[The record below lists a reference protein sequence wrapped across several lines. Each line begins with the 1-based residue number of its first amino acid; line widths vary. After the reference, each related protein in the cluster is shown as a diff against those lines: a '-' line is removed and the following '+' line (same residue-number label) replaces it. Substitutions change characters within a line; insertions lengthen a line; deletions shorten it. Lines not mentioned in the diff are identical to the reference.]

1 MPPQKIRAIISDI
14 GRVIVG
20 VDVSRAM
27 QGLSNSI
34 PLSPK
39 EIWSAIE
46 KDPRF
51 VDLQDG
57 RITARD
63 WHLHIVRRLGGNLTY
78 DQFIQAWNAA
88 LLPETLQ
95 PDSLWA
101 GLSKKYRLSLLSNT
115 DPIHVA
121 HMESTFTFFK
131 YFPVRIYSCVVG
143 SSKPNP
149 IIYQDALRATK
160 VKDKEAVYIDDL
172 EKNLAAAKAVRM
184 VGVPSPYPATLRD
197 RLPAAGD
204 FFFEFVNID
213 GFVGLH

>member
-57 RITARD
+57 RISARD

-101 GLSKKYRLSLLSNT
+101 GLAKKYRLSLLSNT

-160 VKDKEAVYIDDL
+160 VKANEAVYIDDL
-172 EKNLAAAKAVRM
+172 EENVAAAKSLGM
-184 VGVPSPYPATLRD
+184 IGVHCADPSTLRD
-197 RLPAAGD
+197 RLTAAGVD
-204 FFFEFVNID
+204 L
-213 GFVGLH
+213 GS

>member
-27 QGLSNSI
+27 QGLSSGI
-34 PLSPK
+34 ALTPK

-46 KDPRF
+46 NDPRF
-51 VDLQDG
+51 PDLQDG
-57 RITARD
+57 RISARD

-78 DQFIQAWNAA
+78 EQFIQAWNAA

-101 GLSKKYRLSLLSNT
+101 GLAKKYRLSLLSNT

-121 HMESTFTFFK
+121 HMESTFSFFK

-149 IIYQDALRATK
+149 VIYQEALRATK
-160 VKDKEAVYIDDL
+160 VKANESVYIDDL
-172 EKNLAAAKAVRM
+172 EENVAAAQSLGMIGVHCAVPAELVSRLKSA
-184 VGVPSPYPATLRD
+184 GVDVP
-197 RLPAAGD
+197 
-204 FFFEFVNID
+204 
-213 GFVGLH
+213 

>member
-20 VDVSRAM
+20 VDVSRSV
-27 QGLSNSI
+27 QGLATGIS
-34 PLSPK
+34 LSPK

-46 KDPRF
+46 KDPRWP
-51 VDLQDG
+51 DLQEG

-95 PDSLWA
+95 PDSLWV
-101 GLSKKYRLSLLSNT
+101 GLAKKYRLALLSNT

-121 HMESTFTFFK
+121 HMESTFSFFQ
-131 YFPVRIYSCVVG
+131 YFPVRIYSNVVG
-143 SSKPNP
+143 LSKPKP
-149 IIYQDALRATK
+149 AIYQEALRASK
-160 VKDKEAVYIDDL
+160 VKSNEAVYIDDL
-172 EKNLAAAKAVRM
+172 EENVAAAR
-184 VGVPSPYPATLRD
+184 GW
-197 RLPAAGD
+197 
-204 FFFEFVNID
+204 E
-213 GFVGLH
+213 

>member
-27 QGLSNSI
+27 EGLSSSI

-78 DQFIQAWNAA
+78 DQFTQAWNAA

-149 IIYQDALRATK
+149 VIYQDALRATK
-160 VKDKEAVYIDDL
+160 VKANEAVYIDDL
-172 EKNLAAAKAVRM
+172 EENVAAAKSLGMIGVHCAIPANLVESLKS
-184 VGVPSPYPATLRD
+184 VGVE
-197 RLPAAGD
+197 G
-204 FFFEFVNID
+204 V
-213 GFVGLH
+213 

>member
-20 VDVSRAM
+20 IDVSRAM

-57 RITARD
+57 RISARD

-101 GLSKKYRLSLLSNT
+101 GLAKKYRLSLLSNT

-160 VKDKEAVYIDDL
+160 VKANEAVYIDDL
-172 EKNLAAAKAVRM
+172 EENVAAAKSLGM
-184 VGVPSPYPATLRD
+184 IGVHCADPATLRD
-197 RLPAAGD
+197 RLSA
-204 FFFEFVNID
+204 
-213 GFVGLH
+213 VGVDLGS

>member
-1 MPPQKIRAIISDI
+1 MPAQKIRAIISDI

-27 QGLSNSI
+27 QGLSSGI
-34 PLSPK
+34 ALSPK

-51 VDLQDG
+51 PDLQEG
-57 RITARD
+57 RISARD

-101 GLSKKYRLSLLSNT
+101 GLAKKYRLALLSNT

-143 SSKPNP
+143 LASQTRSFISKPCAP
-149 IIYQDALRATK
+149 PKSRPTK
-160 VKDKEAVYIDDL
+160 PYISMTS
-172 EKNLAAAKAVRM
+172 KK
-184 VGVPSPYPATLRD
+184 TLQ
-197 RLPAAGD
+197 RLKPW
-204 FFFEFVNID
+204 E
-213 GFVGLH
+213 

>member
-1 MPPQKIRAIISDI
+1 MPAQKIRAIISDI

-27 QGLSNSI
+27 QGLSSGI
-34 PLSPK
+34 ALSPK

-46 KDPRF
+46 RDPRF
-51 VDLQDG
+51 PDLQDG
-57 RITARD
+57 RISARD

-101 GLSKKYRLSLLSNT
+101 GLAKKYRLSLLSNT

-149 IIYQDALRATK
+149 VIYQEALRATK
-160 VKDKEAVYIDDL
+160 VKANEAVYIDDL
-172 EKNLAAAKAVRM
+172 EENVAAAKALGMIGVHCAVPPTLVDSLRA
-184 VGVPSPYPATLRD
+184 VGVEVA
-197 RLPAAGD
+197 
-204 FFFEFVNID
+204 
-213 GFVGLH
+213 

>member
-27 QGLSNSI
+27 QGLSSSI

-149 IIYQDALRATK
+149 VIYQDALRATK
-160 VKDKEAVYIDDL
+160 VKANEAVYIDDL
-172 EKNLAAAKAVRM
+172 EENVAAAKSLGMIGVHCAIPANLVESLKS
-184 VGVPSPYPATLRD
+184 VGVE
-197 RLPAAGD
+197 G
-204 FFFEFVNID
+204 V
-213 GFVGLH
+213 

>member
-1 MPPQKIRAIISDI
+1 MPPQKIKAVISDI

-27 QGLSNSI
+27 QGLSSGI
-34 PLSPK
+34 ALSPK

-51 VDLQDG
+51 PDLQDG
-57 RITARD
+57 RINARD
-63 WHLHIVRRLGGNLTY
+63 WHLHIVRRLGGSLTY

-101 GLSKKYRLSLLSNT
+101 GLAKNYRLALLSNT

-143 SSKPNP
+143 KSKPNP
-149 IIYQDALRATK
+149 AIYQDALRATK
-160 VKDKEAVYIDDL
+160 VKANEAVYIDDL
-172 EKNLAAAKAVRM
+172 EENVAAAQALGMTGVHCPDPANLPASLKAV
-184 VGVPSPYPATLRD
+184 
-197 RLPAAGD
+197 
-204 FFFEFVNID
+204 
-213 GFVGLH
+213 GLEVA

>member
-1 MPPQKIRAIISDI
+1 MSPQKIRAVISDI

-27 QGLSNSI
+27 QGLSSGI
-34 PLSPK
+34 ALSPK

-51 VDLQDG
+51 PDLQDG
-57 RITARD
+57 RISARD
-63 WHLHIVRRLGGNLTY
+63 WHLHIVRRLGGNLNY

-101 GLSKKYRLSLLSNT
+101 GLAKKYKLALLSNT

-121 HMESTFTFFK
+121 HMESTFSFFH
-131 YFPVRIYSCVVG
+131 YFPVRIYSCAVG
-143 SSKPNP
+143 ISKPNP
-149 IIYQDALRATK
+149 AIYQEALRATK
-160 VKDKEAVYIDDL
+160 VKATEAVYIDDL
-172 EKNLAAAKAVRM
+172 EENVAAAKALGM
-184 VGVPSPYPATLRD
+184 VGIHLPVPAQ
-197 RLPAAGD
+197 LPEALNSAG
-204 FFFEFVNID
+204 
-213 GFVGLH
+213 VGVA

>member
-1 MPPQKIRAIISDI
+1 MPPQRIRAIISDI

-27 QGLSNSI
+27 QGLSSGI
-34 PLSPK
+34 ALTPK

-51 VDLQDG
+51 PDLQDG
-57 RITARD
+57 RISARD

-101 GLSKKYRLSLLSNT
+101 GLAKKYRLSLLSNT

-121 HMESTFTFFK
+121 HMESTFSFFK

-149 IIYQDALRATK
+149 VIYQEALRATK
-160 VKDKEAVYIDDL
+160 VKATESVYIDDL
-172 EKNLAAAKAVRM
+172 EENVAAAQSLGMIGVHCAVPAELVSRLKSA
-184 VGVPSPYPATLRD
+184 GVDVP
-197 RLPAAGD
+197 
-204 FFFEFVNID
+204 
-213 GFVGLH
+213 

>member
-27 QGLSNSI
+27 EGLSSSI

-78 DQFIQAWNAA
+78 DQFTQAWNAA

-149 IIYQDALRATK
+149 VIYQDALRATK
-160 VKDKEAVYIDDL
+160 VKANEAVFIDDL
-172 EKNLAAAKAVRM
+172 EENVASAKSLGMIGVHCAIPANLVESLKAV
-184 VGVPSPYPATLRD
+184 GVE
-197 RLPAAGD
+197 G
-204 FFFEFVNID
+204 V
-213 GFVGLH
+213 

>member
-1 MPPQKIRAIISDI
+1 MPAQKIRAIISDI

-27 QGLSNSI
+27 QGLSSGI
-34 PLSPK
+34 ALSPK

-46 KDPRF
+46 RDPRF
-51 VDLQDG
+51 PDLQDG
-57 RITARD
+57 RISARD

-101 GLSKKYRLSLLSNT
+101 GLAKKYRLSLLSNT

-149 IIYQDALRATK
+149 VIYQEALRATK
-160 VKDKEAVYIDDL
+160 VKADEAVYIDDL
-172 EKNLAAAKAVRM
+172 EENVAAAKALGMIGVHCAVPPTLVDSLRA
-184 VGVPSPYPATLRD
+184 VGVEVA
-197 RLPAAGD
+197 
-204 FFFEFVNID
+204 
-213 GFVGLH
+213 

>member
-27 QGLSNSI
+27 QGLSSGI
-34 PLSPK
+34 ALTPK

-46 KDPRF
+46 NDPRF
-51 VDLQDG
+51 PDLQDG
-57 RITARD
+57 RISARD

-95 PDSLWA
+95 PNSLWA
-101 GLSKKYRLSLLSNT
+101 GLAKKYRLSLLSNT

-121 HMESTFTFFK
+121 HMESTFSFFK

-149 IIYQDALRATK
+149 VIYQEALRATK
-160 VKDKEAVYIDDL
+160 VKANESVYIDDL
-172 EKNLAAAKAVRM
+172 QENVAAAQSLGMIGVHCAVPAELVSRLKSA
-184 VGVPSPYPATLRD
+184 GVDVP
-197 RLPAAGD
+197 
-204 FFFEFVNID
+204 
-213 GFVGLH
+213 

>member
-27 QGLSNSI
+27 QGLSTGI
-34 PLSPK
+34 ALSPK
-39 EIWSAIE
+39 EIWTAIE

-51 VDLQDG
+51 LDLQDG
-57 RITARD
+57 RISARD

-78 DQFIQAWNAA
+78 EQFIQAWNAA

-101 GLSKKYRLSLLSNT
+101 SLAKKYRLSLLSNT

-143 SSKPNP
+143 SIKPNP
-149 IIYQDALRATK
+149 VIYQEALRATK
-160 VKDKEAVYIDDL
+160 VKATEAIYIDDL
-172 EKNLAAAKAVRM
+172 EENVAAARSLGMTGIHCPV
-184 VGVPSPYPATLRD
+184 PATLVD
-197 RLPAAGD
+197 RLKSAGV
-204 FFFEFVNID
+204 EI
-213 GFVGLH
+213 

>member
-27 QGLSNSI
+27 QGLSTSI

-78 DQFIQAWNAA
+78 EQFIQAWNAA

-149 IIYQDALRATK
+149 VIYQDALRATK
-160 VKDKEAVYIDDL
+160 VKANEAVFIDDL
-172 EKNLAAAKAVRM
+172 EENVASAKSLGMIGVHCAIPANLVESLKS
-184 VGVPSPYPATLRD
+184 VGVE
-197 RLPAAGD
+197 G
-204 FFFEFVNID
+204 V
-213 GFVGLH
+213 

>member
-27 QGLSNSI
+27 QGLSTSI

-78 DQFIQAWNAA
+78 DQFTQAWNAA

-149 IIYQDALRATK
+149 VIYQDALRATK
-160 VKDKEAVYIDDL
+160 VKANEAVYIDDL
-172 EKNLAAAKAVRM
+172 EENVAAAKSLGMIGVHCAVPANL
-184 VGVPSPYPATLRD
+184 VESLKYAGVELT
-197 RLPAAGD
+197 
-204 FFFEFVNID
+204 
-213 GFVGLH
+213 

>member
-1 MPPQKIRAIISDI
+1 MAAQKIRAIISDI

-27 QGLSNSI
+27 QGLSSGI
-34 PLSPK
+34 ALSPK

-51 VDLQDG
+51 PDLQDG
-57 RITARD
+57 RISARD

-78 DQFIQAWNAA
+78 EQFIQAWNAA

-101 GLSKKYRLSLLSNT
+101 GLAQKYRLSLLSNT

-149 IIYQDALRATK
+149 VIYQDALRATK
-160 VKDKEAVYIDDL
+160 VKANEAVYIDDL
-172 EKNLAAAKAVRM
+172 EENVAAAKSLGMIGIHLPVPGELPKKLES
-184 VGVPSPYPATLRD
+184 VGVSLS
-197 RLPAAGD
+197 
-204 FFFEFVNID
+204 
-213 GFVGLH
+213 

>member
-27 QGLSNSI
+27 QGLSSSI

-57 RITARD
+57 RISARD

-78 DQFIQAWNAA
+78 DQFTQAWNAA

-101 GLSKKYRLSLLSNT
+101 GLAKKYRLSLLSNT

-131 YFPVRIYSCVVG
+131 YFPVRVYSCVVG
-143 SSKPNP
+143 SSKPKP
-149 IIYQDALRATK
+149 VIYQETLRATK
-160 VKDKEAVYIDDL
+160 VKANEAVYIDDL
-172 EKNLAAAKAVRM
+172 EENVAAASSLGM
-184 VGVPSPYPATLRD
+184 IGVHCADPSTLRD
-197 RLPAAGD
+197 RLITAGV
-204 FFFEFVNID
+204 EL
-213 GFVGLH
+213 GS

>member
-1 MPPQKIRAIISDI
+1 MPAQKIRAIISDI

-27 QGLSNSI
+27 QGLSSGI
-34 PLSPK
+34 ALSPK
-39 EIWSAIE
+39 EIWGAIE

-51 VDLQDG
+51 PDLQDG
-57 RITARD
+57 RISARD

-101 GLSKKYRLSLLSNT
+101 GLAKKYKLALLSNT

-131 YFPVRIYSCVVG
+131 YFPVRIYSCAVG
-143 SSKPNP
+143 MSKPNP
-149 IIYQDALRATK
+149 AIYQEALRASK
-160 VKDKEAVYIDDL
+160 VKANEAVYIDDL
-172 EKNLAAAKAVRM
+172 EENVAAAKALGM
-184 VGVPSPYPATLRD
+184 IGIHLPIPAHLPEALKSAGVELT
-197 RLPAAGD
+197 
-204 FFFEFVNID
+204 
-213 GFVGLH
+213 

>member
-27 QGLSNSI
+27 QGLSSSI

-57 RITARD
+57 RISARD

-78 DQFIQAWNAA
+78 DQFTQAWNAA

-101 GLSKKYRLSLLSNT
+101 GLAKKYRLSLLSNT

-143 SSKPNP
+143 SSKPKP
-149 IIYQDALRATK
+149 VIYQEALRATK
-160 VKDKEAVYIDDL
+160 VKANEAVYIDDL
-172 EKNLAAAKAVRM
+172 EENVAVASSLGM
-184 VGVPSPYPATLRD
+184 IGVHCADPSTLRD
-197 RLPAAGD
+197 RLTTAGV
-204 FFFEFVNID
+204 EL
-213 GFVGLH
+213 GS

>member
-14 GRVIVG
+14 GRVIIG
-20 VDVSRAM
+20 VDVPRAM
-27 QGLSNSI
+27 QGLSTGI
-34 PLSPK
+34 ALSPK
-39 EIWSAIE
+39 EIWSAIQ

-51 VDLQDG
+51 LDLQEG
-57 RITARD
+57 RMTARD

-101 GLSKKYRLSLLSNT
+101 GLAKKYKLSLLSNT

-131 YFPVRIYSCVVG
+131 YFPIRIYSNVAG

-149 IIYQDALRATK
+149 VIYQDALRATK
-160 VKDKEAVYIDDL
+160 VKANEAVYIDDL
-172 EKNLAAAKAVRM
+172 EENVAAAKALGMIGVHCAVPSTLSDCLRT
-184 VGVPSPYPATLRD
+184 VGVE
-197 RLPAAGD
+197 G
-204 FFFEFVNID
+204 V
-213 GFVGLH
+213 

>member
-27 QGLSNSI
+27 QGLSSGI
-34 PLSPK
+34 ALSPK

-46 KDPRF
+46 RDPRF
-51 VDLQDG
+51 PDLQEG
-57 RITARD
+57 RVTARD

-101 GLSKKYRLSLLSNT
+101 GLAKKYRLALLSNT

-143 SSKPNP
+143 TSKPNP
-149 IIYQDALRATK
+149 LIYQEALRATK
-160 VKDKEAVYIDDL
+160 VKANEAVYIDDL
-172 EKNLAAAKAVRM
+172 EENVAAAKSLGMIGVHCAIPADL
-184 VGVPSPYPATLRD
+184 VPSLKS
-197 RLPAAGD
+197 AG
-204 FFFEFVNID
+204 
-213 GFVGLH
+213 VGIA

>member
-27 QGLSNSI
+27 QGLSTGI
-34 PLSPK
+34 ALSPK
-39 EIWSAIE
+39 EIWTAIE

-51 VDLQDG
+51 LDLQDG
-57 RITARD
+57 RISARD

-78 DQFIQAWNAA
+78 EQFIQAWNAA

-101 GLSKKYRLSLLSNT
+101 SLAKKYRLSLLSNT

-149 IIYQDALRATK
+149 VIYQDALRATK
-160 VKDKEAVYIDDL
+160 VKANEAVYIDDL
-172 EKNLAAAKAVRM
+172 EENVAAAKSLGMIGVHCAVPANL
-184 VGVPSPYPATLRD
+184 VESLKSAGVE
-197 RLPAAGD
+197 LP
-204 FFFEFVNID
+204 
-213 GFVGLH
+213 

>member
-27 QGLSNSI
+27 QGLSSSI

-57 RITARD
+57 RISARD

-78 DQFIQAWNAA
+78 DQFTQAWNAA

-101 GLSKKYRLSLLSNT
+101 GLAKKYRLSLLSNT

-143 SSKPNP
+143 SSKPKP
-149 IIYQDALRATK
+149 VIYQEALRATK
-160 VKDKEAVYIDDL
+160 VKANEAVYIDDL
-172 EKNLAAAKAVRM
+172 EENVAAANSLGM
-184 VGVPSPYPATLRD
+184 IGVHCADPSTLRD
-197 RLPAAGD
+197 RLITAGV
-204 FFFEFVNID
+204 EL
-213 GFVGLH
+213 GS

>member
-1 MPPQKIRAIISDI
+1 MAAQKIRAIISDI

-27 QGLSNSI
+27 QGLSSGI
-34 PLSPK
+34 ALSPK

-51 VDLQDG
+51 PDLQDG
-57 RITARD
+57 RISARD

-78 DQFIQAWNAA
+78 EQFIQAWNAA

-101 GLSKKYRLSLLSNT
+101 GLAQKYRLSLLSNT

-149 IIYQDALRATK
+149 VIYQDALRATK
-160 VKDKEAVYIDDL
+160 VKANEAVYIDDF
-172 EKNLAAAKAVRM
+172 EENVAAAKSLGMIGIHLPVPGELPKKLES
-184 VGVPSPYPATLRD
+184 VGVSLS
-197 RLPAAGD
+197 
-204 FFFEFVNID
+204 
-213 GFVGLH
+213 

>member
-1 MPPQKIRAIISDI
+1 MPAQKIRAIISDI

-27 QGLSNSI
+27 QGLSSGI
-34 PLSPK
+34 ALSPK

-46 KDPRF
+46 RDPRF
-51 VDLQDG
+51 PDLQDG
-57 RITARD
+57 RISARD

-101 GLSKKYRLSLLSNT
+101 GLAKEYRLSLLSNT

-149 IIYQDALRATK
+149 VIYQEALRATK
-160 VKDKEAVYIDDL
+160 VKANEAVYIDDL
-172 EKNLAAAKAVRM
+172 EENVAAAKALGMIGVHCAVPPTLVDSLRA
-184 VGVPSPYPATLRD
+184 VGVEVA
-197 RLPAAGD
+197 
-204 FFFEFVNID
+204 
-213 GFVGLH
+213 

>member
-1 MPPQKIRAIISDI
+1 MPAQKIRAIISDI

-27 QGLSNSI
+27 QGLSSGI
-34 PLSPK
+34 ALSPK
-39 EIWSAIE
+39 EIWAAIE

-51 VDLQDG
+51 PDLQEG
-57 RITARD
+57 RISARD

-101 GLSKKYRLSLLSNT
+101 ALAKKYRLALLSNT

-121 HMESTFTFFK
+121 HMESTFTFFN
-131 YFPVRIYSCVVG
+131 YFPARIYSCVAG
-143 SSKPNP
+143 LSKPNP
-149 IIYQDALRATK
+149 VIYQQALRATK
-160 VKDKEAVYIDDL
+160 VKANEAIYIDDL
-172 EKNLAAAKAVRM
+172 EENVAAAKALGMIGIHLPIPAELPNKLREA
-184 VGVPSPYPATLRD
+184 GVEVA
-197 RLPAAGD
+197 
-204 FFFEFVNID
+204 
-213 GFVGLH
+213 

>member
-1 MPPQKIRAIISDI
+1 MAPQKIRAVISDI

-27 QGLSNSI
+27 QGLSSGI
-34 PLSPK
+34 ALSPK

-51 VDLQDG
+51 PDLQDG
-57 RITARD
+57 RISARD
-63 WHLHIVRRLGGNLTY
+63 WHLHIVRRLGANLTY

-101 GLSKKYRLSLLSNT
+101 ALAKKYRLALLSNT

-131 YFPVRIYSCVVG
+131 YFPIRIYSCVVG

-149 IIYQDALRATK
+149 VIYQEALRATK
-160 VKDKEAVYIDDL
+160 VKANEALYIDDL
-172 EKNLAAAKAVRM
+172 EENVAAAKSLGM
-184 VGVPSPYPATLRD
+184 IGVHCAF
-197 RLPAAGD
+197 PAALVDCLKAAGVD
-204 FFFEFVNID
+204 PS
-213 GFVGLH
+213 

>member
-20 VDVSRAM
+20 VDISRAM
-27 QGLSNSI
+27 QGLASSI

-57 RITARD
+57 RISARD

-101 GLSKKYRLSLLSNT
+101 GLAKKYRLSLLSNT

-149 IIYQDALRATK
+149 VIYQEALRATK
-160 VKDKEAVYIDDL
+160 VKATEAVYIDDL
-172 EKNLAAAKAVRM
+172 EENVAAANSLGM
-184 VGVPSPYPATLRD
+184 IGVHCVEPSTLRD
-197 RLPAAGD
+197 RLTAAGVD
-204 FFFEFVNID
+204 
-213 GFVGLH
+213 LS

>member
-27 QGLSNSI
+27 QGLSSGI
-34 PLSPK
+34 ALTPK
-39 EIWSAIE
+39 EIWTAIE

-51 VDLQDG
+51 LDLQDG
-57 RITARD
+57 RISARD

-101 GLSKKYRLSLLSNT
+101 SLSKKYRLSLLSNT

-149 IIYQDALRATK
+149 IIYQEALRATK
-160 VKDKEAVYIDDL
+160 VKATEAVYIDDL
-172 EKNLAAAKAVRM
+172 QENVAAAKTLGMIGIHLPVPAELPNALEA
-184 VGVPSPYPATLRD
+184 VGV
-197 RLPAAGD
+197 
-204 FFFEFVNID
+204 
-213 GFVGLH
+213 GL

>member
-27 QGLSNSI
+27 QGLSSGI
-34 PLSPK
+34 ALSPK

-51 VDLQDG
+51 PDLQEG
-57 RITARD
+57 RINARD

-88 LLPETLQ
+88 LLPEPLQ

-101 GLSKKYRLSLLSNT
+101 GLAKKYRLSLLSNT

-121 HMESTFTFFK
+121 HMESNFTFFT

-143 SSKPNP
+143 RSKPNP

-160 VKDKEAVYIDDL
+160 VKANEAIYIDDL
-172 EKNLAAAKAVRM
+172 EENVVAAKSLGMLAIHLSI
-184 VGVPSPYPATLRD
+184 PSH
-197 RLPAAGD
+197 LPAALRALG
-204 FFFEFVNID
+204 VA
-213 GFVGLH
+213 VA